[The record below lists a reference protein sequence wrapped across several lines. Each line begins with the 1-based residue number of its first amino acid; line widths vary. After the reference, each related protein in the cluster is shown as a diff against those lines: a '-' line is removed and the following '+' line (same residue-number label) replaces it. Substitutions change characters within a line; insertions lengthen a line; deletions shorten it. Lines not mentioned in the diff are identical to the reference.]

1 MPPPIPFPPFPTIKL
16 LAIPNPS
23 LCPPSPP
30 PQQIPDHGL
39 PCDLLWSDPSAHISG
54 WSPNDRGVSYTFG
67 SDVVAKFL
75 AKHDL
80 DLICRSH
87 QVVEDGYEFFD
98 KRKLLTLFSA
108 PNYCDMFD
116 NSAAMMKVD
125 EGLVCSFVMLKAA
138 RAAGVT
144 AQGIEDL

>member
-1 MPPPIPFPPFPTIKL
+1 M
-16 LAIPNPS
+16 
-23 LCPPSPP
+23 
-30 PQQIPDHGL
+30 
-39 PCDLLWSDPSAHISG
+39 
-54 WSPNDRGVSYTFG
+54 
-67 SDVVAKFL
+67 VAQFL

-98 KRKLLTLFSA
+98 KRKLITLFSA

-125 EGLVCSFVMLKAA
+125 EGLVCSFVVLKAVKGGGQ
-138 RAAGVT
+138 RI
-144 AQGIEDL
+144 QGIGDL